1 MIAERVT
8 PRVVLI
14 GLTLTAGVWLGLHLP
29 VLFGGVP
36 HRQDTGELYFFAVTS
51 AFGYALAFLLNLEI
65 AGEYRND
72 KVMRLAWLFIAANAG
87 FSIIREVI
95 GSPLPDTVWPGYVDG
110 PLWGLQHQVVIT
122 LANVSL
128 VVGLLGM
135 WWTYQRV
142 GLGLRAGRRQYVE
155 IGVIAVLTLALVF
168 SREGMTEADS
178 PYLASRLLQPLGLVV
193 LSVAAAASVVLYGMA
208 VQMGGGRLAVA
219 LRCLT
224 LYTILRA
231 TLVLLE
237 AILSLTTP
245 ERRQVHDLMMTID
258 LLLWRTVPWILA
270 LSAAYRAELTVHA
283 KKALERQRSARSEPA
298 VAATA

>member
-14 GLTLTAGVWLGLHLP
+14 GLTLTAGAWLGLHLP
-29 VLFGGVP
+29 VLFGGAP

-65 AGEYRND
+65 AGEYRHD

-87 FSIIREVI
+87 FSIIRETI
-95 GSPLPDTVWPGYVDG
+95 GSPLPDSVWPGHVDS

-135 WWTYQRV
+135 WWAYQRV

-155 IGVIAVLTLALVF
+155 IGIIVVLTLALVL

-178 PYLASRLLQPLGLVV
+178 PYLVSRLLQPLGLVV

-245 ERRQVHDLMMTID
+245 ERRQVHDLMMTVD
-258 LLLWRTVPWILA
+258 LLLWRAVPWILA
-270 LSAAYRAELTVHA
+270 LAAAYRAELTVHA
-283 KKALERQRSARSEPA
+283 KRELARQR
-298 VAATA
+298 ATKADPLPV